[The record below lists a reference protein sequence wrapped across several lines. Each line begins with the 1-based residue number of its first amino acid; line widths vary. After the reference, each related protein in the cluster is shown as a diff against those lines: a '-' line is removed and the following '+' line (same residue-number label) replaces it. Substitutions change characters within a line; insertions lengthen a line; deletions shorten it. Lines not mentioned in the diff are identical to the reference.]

1 MCSGLL
7 LAQHSKSQ
15 VFHWL
20 LISWPFT
27 FIWHNPEVLIFQ
39 GHFVP
44 IDKLTEHKLSC
55 YFLQAKLK
63 AFLVFISGMGQ
74 SLIILTS
81 GKILSTSTLGIWYLW
96 LKNFSFCD
104 YLKHRTKLLR
114 YPYIF
119 NNLWRHWQ
127 KPLLTALMSHV
138 FYIFILWRF
147 LFLGVELGYAS
158 KYSLFYFRKCLR
170 VCSTICILFDVF
182 FVKSKTQSSWHFN
195 WDWTRNMKQRENM
208 YLSHLRACHGS
219 AFTQYV

>member
-44 IDKLTEHKLSC
+44 TDKLTEHKLSC
-55 YFLQAKLK
+55 YFLQANVK

-74 SLIILTS
+74 PLIILTS

-96 LKNFSFCD
+96 LKNFSFCN

-114 YPYIF
+114 YHIF
-119 NNLWRHWQ
+119 LITYGDIGRSPCSQLWCHMFSTFLSHGDFSLLVLNLAML
-127 KPLLTALMSHV
+127 PNILC
-138 FYIFILWRF
+138 FILESICVYAALFVSYLIYF
-147 LFLGVELGYAS
+147 LWNLKLSLHDTLIGIELEIWN
-158 KYSLFYFRKCLR
+158 RER
-170 VCSTICILFDVF
+170 ICIY
-182 FVKSKTQSSWHFN
+182 HI
-195 WDWTRNMKQRENM
+195 
-208 YLSHLRACHGS
+208 
-219 AFTQYV
+219 